1 MIKKISELK
10 RISALER
17 MAASLSRIWEHA
29 TQNEYGC
36 AMISASRG
44 IYSKLQNLKRTYD
57 LSRDLKAEGFSWIS
71 THGAYVEGI
80 GSGKEQEVLEDSF
93 FVIGNTKDF
102 EQFVREISELGEK
115 FQQDSVLI
123 IRPDHT
129 TYILGTQDF
138 NEKNEKVEPGKGNV
152 WEVGTFHPTQIGKF
166 YSKWKQKK
174 FEFRSTASVDSMRG
188 KQLALV
194 LHALEQEKKGV

>member
-1 MIKKISELK
+1 M
-10 RISALER
+10 
-17 MAASLSRIWEHA
+17 
-29 TQNEYGC
+29 
-36 AMISASRG
+36 
-44 IYSKLQNLKRTYD
+44 
-57 LSRDLKAEGFSWIS
+57 
-71 THGAYVEGI
+71 EGI

-102 EQFVREISELGEK
+102 EHFVQEISELGEK

-194 LHALEQEKKGV
+194 LHALEQEKKGI